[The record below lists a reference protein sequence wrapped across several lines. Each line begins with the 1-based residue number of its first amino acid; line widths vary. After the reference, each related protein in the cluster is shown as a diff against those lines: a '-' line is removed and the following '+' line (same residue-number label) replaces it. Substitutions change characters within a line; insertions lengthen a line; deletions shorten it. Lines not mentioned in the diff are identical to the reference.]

1 MGACVRVLCRCPL
14 HHSSVVVAPAATVIE
29 VHVDIMLG
37 AIVALGLAAV
47 HASEAALI
55 RDTILEW
62 FWLASVADNNYLYIT
77 GGEFYEPADD
87 VVTMYYQGN
96 TLVVDLTQSWTN
108 QTVTAVTSATDP
120 DGLIYVRQPMLF
132 YDKTRNKISR
142 YGGWPYEEADFPSLL
157 WSFTAGT
164 SDVTWKNETA
174 PSTDGLSTSSPGP
187 FASANAFTNSTYYN
201 FGGNVVSSLPDMTVL
216 SGLVTRDF
224 VAQSWTNSTAIIPNQ
239 SRYRTQ
245 ARMVYTPNFGSQ
257 GFLVMVGG
265 EAPPTEASVY
275 ETGAHMVDMS
285 TITLYDIE
293 TGNWFTQ
300 TATGDIPP
308 PRSEFCAVGAASR
321 GGKRFELFV
330 YGGSTNSTFDLNHS
344 SDEGYLNV
352 YALSLPAFRWFKSNS
367 TTPVRRA
374 CHACSV
380 IGNRQ
385 MVSIGG
391 RLPSSLQA
399 LGAEQDPWASGLGVF
414 DMTDFEWVDHYD
426 AAAAAYETPDVVKQY
441 YSDSYQ
447 EPTWSDATLATIFAF
462 TPPANSSSNSTSS
475 GDSGSSSDSSSGTSG
490 SQSSSSFTSAK
501 KGNAGAI
508 AGGVVG
514 GVALLAAILGL
525 WYWVAIRRRR
535 QARAEFAATTDSKID
550 YKPPLEA
557 ASTPMFEVDDNSRS
571 ELHGLSP
578 KPQIIAELPVNEE
591 PQRNVGPGAARR

>member
-1 MGACVRVLCRCPL
+1 
-14 HHSSVVVAPAATVIE
+14 
-29 VHVDIMLG
+29 MLG
-37 AIVALGLAAV
+37 AIVALGLAAA
-47 HASEAALI
+47 HASQAQLI
-55 RDTILEW
+55 RDTITEW
-62 FWLASVADNNYLYIT
+62 FWLSSIADTNYLYIT

-108 QTVTAVTSATDP
+108 QTISAASSTADP
-120 DGLIYVRQPMLF
+120 DGMIYVRQPMLF
-132 YDKTRNKISR
+132 YDHTRNKISR

-174 PSTDGLSTSSPGP
+174 PSTDGLATSSPGP
-187 FASANAFTNSTYYN
+187 FASANTFTNSTYYN
-201 FGGNVVSSLPDMTVL
+201 FGGDVVSSLPDMTVL

-224 VAQSWTNSTAIIPNQ
+224 VAQSWTNSTAILPNQ

-245 ARMVYTPNFGSQ
+245 ARMVHTADFGGQ
-257 GFLVMVGG
+257 GFLVIVGG
-265 EAPPTEASVY
+265 EAPPTAASVY
-275 ETGAHMVDMS
+275 EGGDYMVDMS
-285 TITLYDIE
+285 TITLYNIE
-293 TGNWFTQ
+293 TGSWYTQ

-308 PRSEFCAVGAASR
+308 PRSEFCAVGASAR
-321 GGKRFELFV
+321 GGNRFEMFV
-330 YGGSTNSTFDLNHS
+330 YGGSTNSTFDLDHS

-399 LGAEQDPWASGLGVF
+399 LGSEQDPWASGLGVF

-426 AAAAAYETPDVVKQY
+426 AAAAAYESPDVVKQY

-447 EPTWSDATLATIFAF
+447 EPSWSDPTLATVFAF
-462 TPPANSSSNSTSS
+462 TPPANSSSSNNSNP
-475 GDSGSSSDSSSGTSG
+475 SGTSG
-490 SQSSSSFTSAK
+490 SQSSPSPSSSSFTTTK
-501 KGNAGAI
+501 KSNVGAI
-508 AGGVVG
+508 VGGVVG
-514 GVALLAAILGL
+514 GIALLAVILGL
-525 WYWVAIRRRR
+525 WYWFAVRRRR
-535 QARAEFAATTDSKID
+535 HPPAELAAETVDH
-550 YKPPLEA
+550 KPPLEA
-557 ASTPMFEVDDNSRS
+557 ASAPMFEVDDTSRT
-571 ELHGLSP
+571 EVEGLSP
-578 KPQIIAELPVNEE
+578 KPVILAELPVNEE
-591 PQRNVGPGAARR
+591 PQRKAGPGVPRR